1 MDANGSAVTWRV
13 GFWAAILSA
22 LFSLLYVVFQLA
34 EWAGFLGS
42 AGGPESA
49 STPLGIAL
57 LLTPSVLLA
66 PSFVVM
72 MIAMRHLVPES
83 RQVWADAGVAFA
95 TVYATLIGIVYYVQL
110 TLVMPRLL
118 QGRTEGIEVLLFT
131 PFDSF
136 LYSVDLLGYSSMSL
150 ATLFAALGL
159 LGVGSTGTARLFLL
173 ANGLLLP
180 FLLFQ
185 IYVHSLI
192 YIAALWAVTF
202 PGAAIA
208 LAVVFRRRMQL
219 T

>member
-1 MDANGSAVTWRV
+1 
-13 GFWAAILSA
+13 
-22 LFSLLYVVFQLA
+22 
-34 EWAGFLGS
+34 
-42 AGGPESA
+42 
-49 STPLGIAL
+49 
-57 LLTPSVLLA
+57 
-66 PSFVVM
+66 M
-72 MIAMRHLVPES
+72 MIAVRYLVPES
-83 RQVWADAGVAFA
+83 RQIWAQAGVAFA
-95 TVYATLIGIVYYVQL
+95 TIYATLIGIVYYVQL

-118 QGRTEGIEVLLFT
+118 EGRTEGIEVLLFT

-159 LGVGSTGTARLFLL
+159 LGVSSTGTARIFLL

>member
-1 MDANGSAVTWRV
+1 MDDSGSAVTWRV
-13 GFWAAILSA
+13 GFWAAFLSA
-22 LFSLLYVVFQLA
+22 LFSLLYTIFQLA
-34 EWAGFLGS
+34 EWAGLLGS
-42 AGGPESA
+42 AGGPDSA

-72 MIAMRHLVPES
+72 MIAVNHLVPAS
-83 RQVWADAGVAFA
+83 RRIWGQAAVAFA

-110 TLVMPRLL
+110 TLVMPRMLE
-118 QGRTEGIEVLLFT
+118 GRTEGIELLLFM

-150 ATLFAALGL
+150 STLFAAFGL
-159 LGVGSTGTARLFLL
+159 VGTDSTRTARWLLL

-185 IYVHSLI
+185 IYFNSLI
-192 YIAALWAVTF
+192 YIAALWALTF
-202 PGAAIA
+202 PGASIA
-208 LAVVFRRRMQL
+208 LAFVFQRRDPS
-219 T
+219 